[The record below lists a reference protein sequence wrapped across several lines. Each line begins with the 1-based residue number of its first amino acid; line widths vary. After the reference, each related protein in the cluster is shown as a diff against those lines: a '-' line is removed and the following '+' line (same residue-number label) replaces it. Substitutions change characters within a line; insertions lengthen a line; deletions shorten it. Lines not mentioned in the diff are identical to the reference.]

1 MADLTA
7 NLQATP
13 ADIAAVSAV
22 LKEVYPSDELEKQ
35 FYDQLNLLDMF
46 EETTEYTDSNGDKAV
61 LFLRTGRGG
70 GISARAIG
78 EKLMPADHR
87 RYANVEYNYT
97 NHYVQIAVNGPVVAR
112 MKSNRTSAIRHIDDE
127 ISQSLEDQQRDW
139 VRQLHGAGDA
149 VIAASLPALA
159 STAVWVPLGAANHW
173 AVERGFLYPG
183 QSVDIGTAAAPTS
196 STGGNPIIAVDAT
209 VGAPK
214 IKLANQTTVTAGHS
228 VSLAG
233 NRSTDQAQR
242 ELNGLGN
249 MFGTGTF
256 AGIDPTVDGNQFW
269 QSKIQGNSGTAR
281 ALSID
286 ILLGGLRALRQGGKY
301 PDFLFGD
308 LIQEQKY
315 YNLLQGQVRFAGEG
329 NLQSGGTEGL
339 AFAKIKG
346 GFVGDPDC
354 KPGSVW
360 LGRKDAIRRFSAG
373 PVAWQNQ
380 TEGGSILHW
389 RPDYDQ
395 FTARAAKYW
404 QLGLVRRNTLA
415 RIDDLNS

>member
-1 MADLTA
+1 MATYTVA
-7 NLQATP
+7 ATP

-46 EETTEYTDSNGDKAV
+46 EETTEYTDSNGEKAV

-70 GISARAIG
+70 GISARAVG
-78 EKLMPADHR
+78 EQLAPPDHR
-87 RYANVEYNYT
+87 RFANVEYQYT

-127 ISQSLEDQQRDW
+127 ITQSLEDQQRDW
-139 VRQLHGAGDA
+139 VRQLHGSGDG
-149 VIAASLPALA
+149 VIAASLPAL
-159 STAVWVPLGAANHW
+159 STAAQWVPVGVANLW

-183 QSVDIGTAAAPTS
+183 QAVDIGSTANPTA
-196 STGGNPIIAVDAT
+196 STGGNRIIAVDADPA
-209 VGAPK
+209 APK
-214 IKLANQTTVTAGHS
+214 IKLENATTVTNGHS

-233 NRSTDQAQR
+233 NRTADGLQR

-249 MFGTGTF
+249 MFGTGAF
-256 AGIDPTVDGNQFW
+256 AGIDPSVDGNGFW
-269 QSKIQGNSGTAR
+269 QSVIKGNGGTNR
-281 ALSID
+281 ALTID
-286 ILLGGLRALRQGGKY
+286 VLLGGLRALRGNGKY

-308 LIQEQKY
+308 LIQESKY
-315 YNLLQGQVRFAGEG
+315 YNELQSQVRFAGES
-329 NLQSGGTEGL
+329 NLQAGNTEGL
-339 AFAKIKG
+339 AFAKIKS
-346 GFVGDPDC
+346 GFIGDPDA
-354 KPGSVW
+354 KPGKVW
-360 LGRKDAIRRFSAG
+360 MGRKDAIRRFSAG

-415 RIDDLNS
+415 RIDDLSS

>member
-1 MADLTA
+1 MAQDP
-7 NLQATP
+7 NVATP

-35 FYDQLNLLDMF
+35 FYDQLALLDWF
-46 EETTEYTDSNGDKAV
+46 EETTEYTDVNGEKAV

-70 GISARAIG
+70 GISARAVG
-78 EKLMPADHR
+78 EQLAPPDHR
-87 RYANVEYNYT
+87 RYSNVEYNYT

-112 MKSNRTSAIRHIDDE
+112 MKTNRNSAIRHIDDE
-127 ISQSLEDQQRDW
+127 ITQSLEDQQRDW
-139 VRQLHGAGDA
+139 VRQLHGSGDA
-149 VIAASLPALA
+149 VIATGLPVLSSAA
-159 STAVWVPLGAANHW
+159 QWVPLGVANYW

-183 QSVDIGTAAAPTS
+183 QRVDIGSTANPVL
-196 STGGNPIIAVDAT
+196 STQSNLILAVDAT
-209 VGAPK
+209 PSAPR
-214 IKLANQTTVTAGHS
+214 IKLNLATTVTAGHA
-228 VSLAG
+228 VSLSG
-233 NRSTDQAQR
+233 NRTADGLQR

-249 MFGTGTF
+249 MIGTGTF

-269 QSKIQGNSGTAR
+269 QSKINANGGTGR
-281 ALSID
+281 ALTTD
-286 ILLGGLRALRQGGKY
+286 VLLTSLRALRQGGKY

-308 LIQEQKY
+308 LDQETRY
-315 YNLLQGQVRFAGEG
+315 YKLLQGQVRFAGE
-329 NLQSGGTEGL
+329 SGLESGKTEGL
-339 AFAKIKG
+339 AFAKIKS

-354 KPGSVW
+354 KPNSIWMGH
-360 LGRKDAIRRFSAG
+360 KAAIRRFSAG

-404 QLGLVRRNTLA
+404 QLGLIRRNTLA
-415 RIDDLNS
+415 RIDDLTS

>member
-1 MADLTA
+1 MTTYALS
-7 NLQATP
+7 ATP

-46 EETTEYTDSNGDKAV
+46 EETTEYTDSNGEKAV

-70 GISARAIG
+70 GISARSVG
-78 EKLMPADHR
+78 EQLAPPDHR
-87 RYANVEYNYT
+87 RYSNVEYRYT

-127 ISQSLEDQQRDW
+127 ISVSLEDQQRDW

-149 VIAASLPALA
+149 VIAATLPALA
-159 STAVWVPLGAANHW
+159 TAAQWVPLGAANYW

-214 IKLANQTTVTAGHS
+214 IKLANATTVTAGHS

-233 NRSTDQAQR
+233 NRSTDLAQR

-269 QSKIQGNSGTAR
+269 QSKIQGNSGTGR
-281 ALSID
+281 NLDLD

-308 LIQEQKY
+308 LNQEQRY
-315 YNLLQGQVRFAGEG
+315 YKLLQGQVRFAGEG
-329 NLQSGGTEGL
+329 NLESGGTEGL

-354 KPGSVW
+354 KPGAIHM
-360 LGRKDAIRRFSAG
+360 GRKDAIRRFSAG
-373 PVAWQNQ
+373 PCSWQNQ

-404 QLGLVRRNTLA
+404 QLGLIRRNTLC

>member
-1 MADLTA
+1 MAVFTTT
-7 NLQATP
+7 ATP

-46 EETTEYTDSNGDKAV
+46 EETTEYTDANGEKAV

-70 GISARAIG
+70 GISARAVG
-78 EKLMPADHR
+78 EQLAPPDHR
-87 RYANVEYNYT
+87 RFANVEYQYT

-127 ISQSLEDQQRDW
+127 ITQSLEDQQRDW
-139 VRQLHGAGDA
+139 VRQLHGSGDA
-149 VIAASLPALA
+149 VIAASLPTL
-159 STAVWVPLGAANHW
+159 STAAQWVPLGVANLW

-183 QSVDIGTAAAPTS
+183 QYVDIGTVADPTA
-196 STGGNPIIAVDAT
+196 STGGNRIIAVDAT
-209 VGAPK
+209 ASAPR
-214 IKLANQTTVTAGHS
+214 IKLENATTVTSGHG
-228 VSLAG
+228 VALAG
-233 NRSTDQAQR
+233 NRTADGLQR

-256 AGIDPTVDGNQFW
+256 AGIDPSVDGNQFW
-269 QSKIQGNSGTAR
+269 QSVVKGNGGTAR
-281 ALSID
+281 ALTID
-286 ILLGGLRALRQGGKY
+286 VLLEGLRALRQNGKY

-308 LIQEQKY
+308 LIQESKY
-315 YNLLQGQVRFAGEG
+315 YNELQSQVRFAGES
-329 NLQSGGTEGL
+329 NLQAGNTEGL
-339 AFAKIKG
+339 AFAKIKS
-346 GFVGDPDC
+346 GFIGDPDA
-354 KPGSVW
+354 KPGKVW
-360 LGRKDAIRRFSAG
+360 MGRKDAIRRFSAG

-415 RIDDLNS
+415 RIDDLSS